1 MEDRVAFLLTIGPKH
16 AAGSSFGLTEFRR
29 LADTWGFDSTDYA
42 WELTID
48 LEGMAPVHYLQFPPE
63 FDLGPTIA
71 LLRRAR
77 VQRGRPL
84 RGDGVLTPDRLIDH
98 LAADAAGDDERRRPP
113 GREVADPLG
122 IARGARP
129 RAGGRGRRLV
139 LARRRP
145 PQRAPRGSR
154 RARGRARPA
163 GAGRLRRS
171 SLTTRRGRSHR
182 RLRGR
187 AAGTRRSPSRT
198 SPARTAPAG
207 QIVFLYATPVA
218 AAADLAFRAEAARNG
233 RSGRAGRPY
242 ADYVFTVEA
251 QSVVGSSVIL
261 DVRPGEG
268 APIRLFQMVWARDM
282 TFAVCSPS

>member
-42 WELTID
+42 WELMIN

-71 LLRRAR
+71 RFAERGFSEDVRFGATVYSHPIDSSTTWLLTLLATTNVAVRPGEKTLILSASPEALDRVLAVVDNVSSSLADDPVNAR
-77 VQRGRPL
+77 LADLGEPEAALVLPAPDACDTLADDAPRPISSPTPWPGGRYEAL
-84 RGDGVLTPDRLIDH
+84 AVTYLARPD
-98 LAADAAGDDERRRPP
+98 
-113 GREVADPLG
+113 
-122 IARGARP
+122 GAR
-129 RAGGRGRRLV
+129 
-139 LARRRP
+139 
-145 PQRAPRGSR
+145 
-154 RARGRARPA
+154 
-163 GAGRLRRS
+163 
-171 SLTTRRGRSHR
+171 
-182 RLRGR
+182 
-187 AAGTRRSPSRT
+187 
-198 SPARTAPAG
+198 G

-251 QSVVGSSVIL
+251 ESVVGSSVIL

-268 APIRLFQMVWARDM
+268 APIRLFQMVWASDM